1 MKWLNFYSSELDC
14 HTKSQVFEYLLNN
27 LKPSS
32 TTWDYFVDWQKV
44 QTQMKSLEH
53 PLHLLNSLVGKPL
66 DQFDTAFK
74 NLVSKYPEVVAVIPA
89 LIACRPDKFPAFKIL
104 DFDQISG
111 SLDYQ
116 DFTFKKTDQKLPAQ
130 LVEDYL
136 MFIDKVGLK
145 KLMTNGSIK
154 SLSDYMFGVETG
166 LNTNARKNRSGKIM
180 EIIVAGFLDELV
192 KQQPDIKYID
202 QVTKAKFKKEFGYNL
217 PDELAKSRHDFALQ
231 AKSKLFLV
239 EANFYNGNGSKLKST
254 AGEYLDLNQRL
265 KQAGHNLIWI
275 TDGPGWKQSRQPLK
289 QAFDSIDYIFNLD
302 MLQKGVLSSVVLYSD
317 CDGSDMP
324 LSGGP

>member
-1 MKWLNFYSSELDC
+1 
-14 HTKSQVFEYLLNN
+14 
-27 LKPSS
+27 
-32 TTWDYFVDWQKV
+32 
-44 QTQMKSLEH
+44 
-53 PLHLLNSLVGKPL
+53 
-66 DQFDTAFK
+66 
-74 NLVSKYPEVVAVIPA
+74 
-89 LIACRPDKFPAFKIL
+89 
-104 DFDQISG
+104 
-111 SLDYQ
+111 
-116 DFTFKKTDQKLPAQ
+116 
-130 LVEDYL
+130 
-136 MFIDKVGLK
+136 
-145 KLMTNGSIK
+145 MTNGSIK

-275 TDGPGWKQSRQPLK
+275 TDGLGWKQSRQPLK